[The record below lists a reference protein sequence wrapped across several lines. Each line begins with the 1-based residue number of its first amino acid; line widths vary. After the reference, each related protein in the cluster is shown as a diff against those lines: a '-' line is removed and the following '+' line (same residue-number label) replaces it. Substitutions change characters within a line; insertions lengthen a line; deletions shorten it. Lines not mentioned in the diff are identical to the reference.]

1 MFCLLVSFLFSR
13 ARASHEKQ
21 IKERKEKKNNNE
33 NERTRRVK
41 IKRQKHLTFE
51 EMIVPHNDVSRE
63 TQKKKSQVAGPQFPV
78 SAALS
83 LPSSLF
89 SLSLFQMRV

>member
-21 IKERKEKKNNNE
+21 IKERKNNNE